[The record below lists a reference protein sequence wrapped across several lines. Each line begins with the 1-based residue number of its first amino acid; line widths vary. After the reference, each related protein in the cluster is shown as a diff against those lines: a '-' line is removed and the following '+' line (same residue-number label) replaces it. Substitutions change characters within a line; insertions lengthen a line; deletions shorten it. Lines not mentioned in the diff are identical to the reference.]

1 MNRNCRNQSCWAHRK
16 STEEGKAQRK
26 EQACRE
32 ISQSILNN
40 GSVISRRL
48 NILNVI
54 LNTQCL
60 MIPIKLCNF

>member
-32 ISQSILNN
+32 M
-40 GSVISRRL
+40 SVHFK
-48 NILNVI
+48 
-54 LNTQCL
+54 QWKCYFQQ
-60 MIPIKLCNF
+60 IKYIKYYFKHPVFNDPHKVV